1 MKKNGLPN
9 INSLLEKMGFWL
21 TSIAALC
28 TILGVSAS
36 GILSN
41 KSDAVPAAEPSPKPI
56 SVESPMSKSTLGD
69 LSQQNTISSTVS
81 RDETDSQKQPDTV
94 KIPISET
101 HTPEDLVSVYCPNW
115 DIDNDYGIDGNR
127 YNGGIKVTI
136 SYLFTTLGSGLSKD
150 ISSRISFP
158 IYDELKESTPMNE
171 RIFAGSIILHE
182 SMYGSKSTATVKI
195 IVNNEV
201 LFSVELDSNVTEDA
215 KFEINYGDADSII
228 IETDATLRGSDFV
241 FGIVNS
247 NE

>member
-1 MKKNGLPN
+1 MKKDKLPN
-9 INSLLEKMGFWL
+9 SKPLYEKIAIWVGLVAGICAIITFVKGE
-21 TSIAALC
+21 TSYNC
-28 TILGVSAS
+28 DTIPATEP
-36 GILSN
+36 LS
-41 KSDAVPAAEPSPKPI
+41 KPI
-56 SVESPMSKSTLGD
+56 PKESSPSESILED
-69 LSQQNTISSTVS
+69 LSQDNAISSTVS
-81 RDETDSQKQPDTV
+81 QDDEDLQYSGDAL

-136 SYLFTTLGSGLSKD
+136 SYLFTTLGSSLSKD

-158 IYDELKESTPMNE
+158 IPDEMKESMPMDE

-195 IVNNEV
+195 IVNNEIV
-201 LFSVELDSNVTEDA
+201 FSVELNSDVTDA
-215 KFEINYGDADSII
+215 TKFEVDFGDADSII

>member
-1 MKKNGLPN
+1 MKKGKLPDTKPFY
-9 INSLLEKMGFWL
+9 EKFAIWIGM
-21 TSIAALC
+21 IAAIC
-28 TILGVSAS
+28 TILGISVS

-41 KSDAVPAAEPSPKPI
+41 NDIITVTEPSPTPI
-56 SVESPMSKSTLGD
+56 FKESLASKSSFED
-69 LSQQNTISSTVS
+69 LLQQNTNSSNVS

-101 HTPEDLVSVYCPNW
+101 HTPENLVSVYCPNW

-127 YNGGIKVTI
+127 YNGGIKVAI
-136 SYLFTTLGSGLSKD
+136 SYLFTTLGSGLSQD

-158 IYDELKESTPMNE
+158 ISDEMKESTPMDE

-195 IVNNEV
+195 IVNNEIV
-201 LFSVELDSNVTEDA
+201 FSVELNSDVTDA
-215 KFEINYGDADSII
+215 TKFEVDFGDADSII